1 MPYIQ
6 FQISEYLGKDIFS
19 LENLS
24 NFGTI
29 EQLKNWII
37 NTLVGMND
45 LMIKENMPEKNDV
58 VEAAKKYMS
67 KNLSKSI
74 TLNDISE
81 HFFINPYYFSQ
92 LFKKRTGENYLDYL
106 TGLRIKRARKLLEA
120 TDLKVY
126 EICEMVGYTNI
137 NHFNKVFE
145 RMVGLKPREYKES
158 LKSVE

>member
-1 MPYIQ
+1 MQ
-6 FQISEYLGKDIFS
+6 FQISEYLGADIFS

-24 NFGTI
+24 RFRTI

-45 LMIKENMPEKNDV
+45 LMVKENLPEKNDV

-67 KNLSKSI
+67 KNLSKNI

-92 LFKKRTGENYLDYL
+92 LFKKRTGEN
-106 TGLRIKRARKLLEA
+106 
-120 TDLKVY
+120 
-126 EICEMVGYTNI
+126 
-137 NHFNKVFE
+137 
-145 RMVGLKPREYKES
+145 
-158 LKSVE
+158 